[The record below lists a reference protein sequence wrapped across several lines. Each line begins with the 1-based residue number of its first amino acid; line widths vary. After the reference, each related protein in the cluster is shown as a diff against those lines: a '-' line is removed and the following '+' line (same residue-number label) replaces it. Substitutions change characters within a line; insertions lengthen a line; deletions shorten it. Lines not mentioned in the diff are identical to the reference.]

1 MKPSTDFSRLSFVP
15 FSKFDLWDVKRYTYN
30 SNLNGEN
37 FVILSSLL
45 KPYKKSVSKDEMI
58 KNKWQIISKINFG
71 GELFLRDFDE
81 INSYKGN
88 LFLVP
93 QNSIIYSKINVRHG
107 CIYFNDKEGTPFG
120 VSNEYPIFN
129 FDDSKVDGRF
139 LQKLLRTG
147 TFKNLLN
154 SKTSGISKARVKQE
168 EFLSI
173 EIPLP
178 TLAEQRI
185 IVDAYERKINE
196 AKTLELNAENLE
208 SEIERYFIKELG
220 ITAGKNNEEL
230 THTLRL
236 VDYKD
241 IIKWSLNHLYR
252 SKTYD
257 FTKSLFQ
264 LVKLKNVLVFFEGG
278 KTPSKS
284 NKDFWFEDVFWTS
297 PKDFTNKLYLEK
309 SVDKV
314 SYKAIKETSL
324 KIYPPGTIL
333 SVFRSGILRHSFPTI
348 ITRVETT
355 INQDL
360 KAYKFNT
367 ENVNK
372 LYYLFFVNIF
382 QKFFLE
388 RASKKSVTVESINTE
403 EFLEIEIP
411 LPPLKIQER
420 IADHIS
426 ILKSEIEAIKRRSE
440 ELMNSA
446 EREFEETLFN

>member
-107 CIYFNDKEGTPFG
+107 CFYFNDKEGTPFG

-178 TLAEQRI
+178 TLAEQKK

-208 SEIERYFIKELG
+208 SEIERYLFEELG
-220 ITAGKNNEEL
+220 VQLEQKSNNHKGLQFVNFTDIERWDILFLMGQVDQIGSKYKIKKFSQVITSFNKGQ
-230 THTLRL
+230 
-236 VDYKD
+236 DG
-241 IIKWSLNHLYR
+241 
-252 SKTYD
+252 
-257 FTKSLFQ
+257 KSLRIDSSKFPQ
-264 LVKLKNVLVFFEGG
+264 SDFRYIGMEHIEKKTGTLLELQNVKGG
-278 KTPSKS
+278 EIKS
-284 NKDFWFEDVFWTS
+284 Q
-297 PKDFTNKLYLEK
+297 
-309 SVDKV
+309 
-314 SYKAIKETSL
+314 
-324 KIYPPGTIL
+324 
-333 SVFRSGILRHSFPTI
+333 
-348 ITRVETT
+348 T
-355 INQDL
+355 INVPRNFMIYGKL
-360 KAYKFNT
+360 RPYLNKYWVNNT
-367 ENVNK
+367 GFDNIICSSE
-372 LYYLFFVNIF
+372 FFVFDIDEEKLDKN
-382 QKFFLE
+382 FFKYVL
-388 RASKKSVTVESINTE
+388 A
-403 EFLEIEIP
+403 
-411 LPPLKIQER
+411 
-420 IADHIS
+420 
-426 ILKSEIEAIKRRSE
+426 SEIIQSQINDKTSGA
-440 ELMNSA
+440 
-446 EREFEETLFN
+446 

>member
-178 TLAEQRI
+178 TLAEQKK

-208 SEIERYFIKELG
+208 SEIERYLFEELG
-220 ITAGKNNEEL
+220 VQLEQKSNNHKGLQFVNFTDIERWDILFLMGQVDQIGSKYKIKKFSQVITSFNKGQDGKSLRIDSSKFPQSDFRYIGMEHIEKKTGTLLELQNVKGGEIKSQTINVPRNFMIYGKLRPYLNKYWVNNTGFDNIICSSEFFVFDIDEEKLDKNFFKYVLASEIIQSQINDKTSGARMPRINEE
-230 THTLRL
+230 
-236 VDYKD
+236 
-241 IIKWSLNHLYR
+241 I
-252 SKTYD
+252 
-257 FTKSLFQ
+257 
-264 LVKLKNVLVFFEGG
+264 FFNLHFPIPEIQ
-278 KTPSKS
+278 
-284 NKDFWFEDVFWTS
+284 EQ
-297 PKDFTNKLYLEK
+297 
-309 SVDKV
+309 
-314 SYKAIKETSL
+314 L
-324 KIYPPGTIL
+324 KISQKISSMKTEIAL
-333 SVFRSGILRHSFPTI
+333 SKEKAKDLRVSAEEEFEKT
-348 ITRVETT
+348 
-355 INQDL
+355 
-360 KAYKFNT
+360 
-367 ENVNK
+367 
-372 LYYLFFVNIF
+372 IF
-382 QKFFLE
+382 Q
-388 RASKKSVTVESINTE
+388 
-403 EFLEIEIP
+403 
-411 LPPLKIQER
+411 
-420 IADHIS
+420 
-426 ILKSEIEAIKRRSE
+426 
-440 ELMNSA
+440 
-446 EREFEETLFN
+446 